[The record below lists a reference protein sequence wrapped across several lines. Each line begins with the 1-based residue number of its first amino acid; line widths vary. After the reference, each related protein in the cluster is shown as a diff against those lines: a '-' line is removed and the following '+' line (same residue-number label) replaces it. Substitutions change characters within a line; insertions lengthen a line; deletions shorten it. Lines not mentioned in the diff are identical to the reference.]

1 MKIKFSFLWIILLI
15 FYIQFVSANNLIS
28 SSLLNSNGYQI
39 TFKSIESKGK
49 RVFLGNFY
57 GKYNQ
62 YVDSINIDTNGIG
75 VFHSVTKL
83 SPGIY
88 FIQDHRKIQLLDFIV
103 AINEQHIVIEEIN
116 YETKSYKVEGG
127 IENTLYSAYNEFVRK
142 SVPKINQHRAELVA
156 SHTNLD
162 SLNIQK
168 KILSIT
174 ISIDQYRAN
183 VIENNP
189 NSLLAK
195 YFIAMG
201 RPNLPVPLPE
211 TLISQSSQLAYLKNH
226 YWDGTYFTNSAL
238 IKTPFFETKIED
250 FLKYYISPTADS
262 IIPIVDN
269 MLSLAKQDS
278 EMYLYL
284 LSKFSNIYMNP
295 AYLGQDKVFIHLYQN
310 YYLKGDT
317 ILLNAKDKK
326 TVIQI
331 ANKLIANQLGV
342 KAPDFILIDT
352 KGERKT
358 LYGIEA
364 NYTFIIFWDP
374 TCNICQKELPRFDS
388 VYRTSWYQYGLK
400 VITIYN
406 EGEHENEWRKY
417 LANHDLNEWVNL
429 YEPIVD
435 HQARIKKG
443 LPTYQQLYNSYQT
456 PTMYLLDKDKTILA
470 KKLSLE
476 QFDYMLIELNQKK

>member
-1 MKIKFSFLWIILLI
+1 
-15 FYIQFVSANNLIS
+15 
-28 SSLLNSNGYQI
+28 
-39 TFKSIESKGK
+39 
-49 RVFLGNFY
+49 
-57 GKYNQ
+57 
-62 YVDSINIDTNGIG
+62 
-75 VFHSVTKL
+75 
-83 SPGIY
+83 
-88 FIQDHRKIQLLDFIV
+88 
-103 AINEQHIVIEEIN
+103 
-116 YETKSYKVEGG
+116 
-127 IENTLYSAYNEFVRK
+127 
-142 SVPKINQHRAELVA
+142 
-156 SHTNLD
+156 
-162 SLNIQK
+162 
-168 KILSIT
+168 
-174 ISIDQYRAN
+174 
-183 VIENNP
+183 
-189 NSLLAK
+189 
-195 YFIAMG
+195 MG